1 MKTIPQISVDA
12 LTLGKRFCK
21 LTIGEE
27 MSYDEINSIV
37 PGRDVQNGGRGI
49 LCTARNYAQREASVV
64 VEVVHGKGIKRLGD
78 GEISELAEAVVP
90 KLRKIC
96 SRTARKIS
104 CADYDKLNPGAKTK
118 YNAGLS
124 VLGVIQ
130 QFTTEKARAK
140 ISEAVNSVSAR
151 LSFDQ
156 TIESTKKLFSTK

>member
-1 MKTIPQISVDA
+1 MKTIPQIGIDS

-27 MSYDEINSIV
+27 MSYEEINAII

-49 LCTARNYAQREASVV
+49 LCTARNYAQREASIV
-64 VEVVHGKGIKRLGD
+64 VEVVHGKGIKRLAD
-78 GEISELAEAVVP
+78 NEISDLAGAAIP

-96 SRTARKIS
+96 SRTARKIA
-104 CADYDKLNPGAKTK
+104 CADYDKLNPEEKTK

-124 VLGVIQ
+124 ILGAIQ
-130 QFTTEKARAK
+130 QFTTEKVRAK
-140 ISEAVNSVSAR
+140 IAEVVTAVSNK

-156 TIESTKKLFSTK
+156 IVESTKKLFSK